1 MLYKIF
7 SKVLANRIKK
17 LLPTI
22 ITEHQFAFTKDCL
35 ITDNI
40 LVGFETFHSMKNYK
54 SGDNGFM
61 ALKLDM
67 SKAYD
72 LVEWSFLEILM
83 RKMGFCENWIN
94 LMMECVRTVSYSVL
108 INGEPKGLV
117 YPSQG
122 IRQGDP
128 LSPFLFLLCM
138 EGLHGLINSAARRGD
153 IKGFLLCR
161 GGPELTHLLFTDDSL
176 LFCRATLEE
185 CEKVLQILESYKQA
199 SGQKVNKNKTAF
211 FFFQQSHI
219 RYCKASNQNYHG
231 TSRNH

>member
-54 SGDNGFM
+54 FGDNGFM

-72 LVEWSFLEILM
+72 LV
-83 RKMGFCENWIN
+83 
-94 LMMECVRTVSYSVL
+94 
-108 INGEPKGLV
+108 
-117 YPSQG
+117 
-122 IRQGDP
+122 
-128 LSPFLFLLCM
+128 
-138 EGLHGLINSAARRGD
+138 
-153 IKGFLLCR
+153 
-161 GGPELTHLLFTDDSL
+161 
-176 LFCRATLEE
+176 
-185 CEKVLQILESYKQA
+185 
-199 SGQKVNKNKTAF
+199 
-211 FFFQQSHI
+211 
-219 RYCKASNQNYHG
+219 
-231 TSRNH
+231 